1 MTVSVKKSRP
11 AKRRLII
18 IGILAALVAGAWF
31 RISLTAEYRALFGS
45 VSSRTDLCRAVPD
58 LAPGR
63 QARILRRLLRDEAVQ
78 VRLGAITACA
88 SVENDQIDDI
98 LEAML
103 LDSDQPGAVRSKAG
117 DVLLRRNPIRP
128 TVVGFIDANAGK
140 KAFRSACPLLVA
152 RWIERNLA
160 DAGEEQ
166 LAGFLSQATD
176 ENDPAHEFIQTVI
189 RNNVE
194 TFSSLR
200 GAFLRE
206 LEDASSFRR
215 QQFLTSCLHAIDG
228 AMRGHSPDDW
238 RDEAISEAGRQGFHA
253 VEAEWATEMKPNY
266 QIGERD
272 GVRCLTL
279 AENAGGIIAW
289 MGVEQGSV
297 DIGSARLSL
306 YAPRDGEYTV
316 WARVYFDD
324 KCGNSFGFHMDQQ
337 GFGNF
342 PDYENTLGRWHW
354 LPLLL
359 EYLGPET
366 VHLKAGSHSVRLEA
380 WEDGVFLDKF
390 ALLPLGRHPDSLPE
404 TPAARWDTG
413 LLPCVSLALER
424 QSQPRGTRQTVVVW
438 IRRNSPKYKA
448 GTVRLSAPEPFKI
461 VTVNPTEV
469 RFAKGN
475 PLARTSFV
483 LELPADA
490 VAGEGLLDAV
500 YADTTGQTIRGQVI
514 LGAQLDWL
522 STGPLAPDDP
532 LHAKLDSATTVS
544 DADLKHNWAP
554 YPDKGY
560 GPYRNLDME
569 MAYGQLMDKYI
580 YLCTDITVS
589 KAGTYAALMTVDDTA
604 RVYVDGR
611 LEISQP
617 YLGQGEGRLVMKPV
631 KLRAGKHRILAKIYQ
646 SDAQD
651 TEGPDARRATYNH
664 CVFKLLLRKARH
676 RHAEE
681 IRGLPWLGASFQD

>member
-1 MTVSVKKSRP
+1 MTVPVKRPRP

-18 IGILAALVAGAWF
+18 ITIGILAALLAGAWF
-31 RISLTAEYRALFGS
+31 RISLTAEYRVLFGS
-45 VSSRTDLCRAVPD
+45 VRSRTDLCRAVPD

-63 QARILRRLLRDEAVQ
+63 QVRILSRLLRDKAAQ
-78 VRLGAITACA
+78 VRLGAVTACA
-88 SVENDQIDDI
+88 RVENDQVDDV

-103 LDSDQPGAVRSKAG
+103 LDPDQPGDVRSKAG
-117 DVLLRRNPIRP
+117 DVLLQRKPARP
-128 TVVGFIDANAGK
+128 TVVGFIGANAGR
-140 KAFRSACPLLVA
+140 KAFRSACPLLAA

-189 RNNVE
+189 RDHVE

-206 LEDASSFRR
+206 LENTSSFRL
-215 QQFLTSCLHAIDG
+215 QQFLVSCLHAIDG

-238 RDEAISEAGRQGFHA
+238 RDEAISEADRQGFHA
-253 VEAEWATEMKPNY
+253 VEAEWAAEIKPNY
-266 QIGERD
+266 QIGQWD

-279 AENAGGIIAW
+279 AEGAGGCIDW
-289 MGVEQGSV
+289 MGADQGSV
-297 DIGSARLSL
+297 DIASARLSL
-306 YAPRDGEYTV
+306 YAPQDGEYTV
-316 WARVYFDD
+316 WARAYFDD
-324 KCGNSFGFHMDQQ
+324 KCGNSFGFYMDQKQ
-337 GFGNF
+337 FGNF
-342 PDYENTLGRWHW
+342 PDYENTLGSWHW
-354 LPLLL
+354 LPLHV
-359 EYLGPET
+359 EPEGPKT
-366 VHLKAGSHSVRLEA
+366 VRLKAGFHTVRLKA
-380 WEDGVFLDKF
+380 LEDSVFVDKF
-390 ALLPLGRHPDSLPE
+390 ALLPSGQHPDALPKAA
-404 TPAARWDTG
+404 AARWDTG
-413 LLPCVSLALER
+413 LLSCVSFALER
-424 QSQPRGTRQTVVVW
+424 QSQLRGTRQTVVVW
-438 IRRNSPKYKA
+438 IRRNSPKYKD

-461 VTVNPTEV
+461 VSANPTEV

-475 PLARTSFV
+475 LLARTSFV
-483 LELPADA
+483 LELPAGA
-490 VAGEGLLDAV
+490 VAGEDLLDAV
-500 YADTTGQTIRGQVI
+500 YADSTGETIRGQMI

-544 DADLKHNWAP
+544 DADLKQNWAP
-554 YPDKGY
+554 YPEKGY
-560 GPYRNLDME
+560 APYRHLDME

-589 KAGTYAALMTVDDTA
+589 KAGTYSALMTVDDTA
-604 RVYVDGR
+604 TVYVDGR

-617 YLGQGEGRLVMKPV
+617 NLGQGEGRLIVRPV
-631 KLRAGKHRILAKIYQ
+631 RLQAGRHRILAKIYQ
-646 SDAQD
+646 SDAAD
-651 TEGPDARRATYNH
+651 PTGPNARRATYNH

-681 IRGLPWLGASFQD
+681 IKGLPWSEN